1 MVGIFYL
8 VGNRHLLEVTFTFAM
23 TVEVETNAGNSS
35 CLQLVSN
42 TKFQTTIPVACE
54 TVAKDNNR
62 ALFRQHIGRLQIGH
76 KLPMVALNDDSLRF
90 GTCKTCQEQAG
101 KKYQSFHKLQV
112 LYQLLKL
119 LLRSLGLL
127 FVNLGRNDTS
137 ALYAPVAADVVVLAD
152 GTSIDTWRIG

>member
-1 MVGIFYL
+1 MACDTNLAEASVGLHPFIDIVGIFYL
-8 VGNRHLLEVTFTFAM
+8 VGNRHLLKVTLALTV

-90 GTCKTCQEQAG
+90 GTCKDSPKQTDNKG
-101 KKYQSFHKLQV
+101 KEPPPSSSKGENYWSFHL
-112 LYQLLKL
+112 
-119 LLRSLGLL
+119 SLI
-127 FVNLGRNDTS
+127 
-137 ALYAPVAADVVVLAD
+137 LAYRFF
-152 GTSIDTWRIG
+152 TNS

>member
-8 VGNRHLLEVTFTFAM
+8 VGDCHLLKVTFTFAM

-76 KLPMVALNDDSLRF
+76 KLPMVALNDYSLRF
-90 GTCKTCQEQAG
+90 GTCKDSPKQTDNKEREPPPSNSTKG
-101 KKYQSFHKLQV
+101 ENYWSFHL
-112 LYQLLKL
+112 
-119 LLRSLGLL
+119 SLI
-127 FVNLGRNDTS
+127 
-137 ALYAPVAADVVVLAD
+137 LAYRFL
-152 GTSIDTWRIG
+152 TNS